1 VGVTKRAEPGG
12 VLVFD
17 RDAVGAQL
25 VDGGRQVL
33 RVPQR
38 DRVDDKTQSRQLVF
52 LSFAV
57 GLTDLPAVADRSC
70 GPAGARATR
79 LRLRVTENG
88 WAILVR

>member
-1 VGVTKRAEPGG
+1 MGVTKRAEPGG

-38 DRVDDKTQSRQLVF
+38 DRVDDKTKSRQLVLTEMILK
-52 LSFAV
+52 LSGMSDGGSSSRIVTGKNLGSVVAV
-57 GLTDLPAVADRSC
+57 GVSSRWRDP
-70 GPAGARATR
+70 
-79 LRLRVTENG
+79 
-88 WAILVR
+88 